1 MNLNSQFSFFPPQPD
16 NPSDAD
22 RHYLAYDA
30 LTRKG
35 WPEDTGQIL
44 KLMSPPPDIT
54 NFAGPGEFKNIRV
67 GVIGGGLAG
76 LAAAFELRK
85 PGFDITVFEALED
98 RVGGRVY
105 TYYFDRQKNLYNEF
119 GPMRIPVSHETVWH
133 YINTF
138 KLPTRPF
145 IQYDPNSY
153 IYLKKTRV
161 RNDPDGVN
169 VSRYI
174 YPKYPLTDRERNV
187 SWQQLLGIGTD
198 NVLLSATPE
207 DRAEIIQV
215 KPYYRKIPLVW
226 SDNSIL
232 RIMESA
238 GLSQGAISLVRNFG
252 PLLSGNLYNSFIDY
266 MEEDYPA
273 ALTYLYE
280 IPGGTARLPEAFLAS
295 FANAVQYPGISGENL
310 GNVTYK
316 AGCLVDGIYYDGGG
330 GKVGI
335 SYKKLK
341 TQDIA
346 AEKFDYVVCAIP
358 FSTLRTIDIEP
369 LFSHIKMRA
378 IREVNYTP
386 SQKSLLLFTERFW
399 EKDWIVGGGS
409 YTDLPLASIW
419 YPSDHARYINDP
431 ANAVDQIKTIPA
443 NEPGVLIGT
452 YNFNLDTTRLTNQ
465 PPEILLTDIK
475 RELEMVHGL
484 APDYLDRIVGGFK
497 TVNWDKQPTIRGA
510 LSFFSPEQ
518 KRIFSYGMTVPEYNE
533 KVFFAGEHISAVHR
547 WMQGALQSG
556 MQAAN
561 DLAAACKRHLG

>member
-1 MNLNSQFSFFPPQPD
+1 MNLNSQFSFYPQQPD

-35 WPEDTGQIL
+35 WPEDTGKIL

-54 NFAGPGEFKNIRV
+54 NYARPGEFKDVRV
-67 GVIGGGLAG
+67 AVIGGGLAG

-85 PGFDITVFEALED
+85 PGFDITVFEALAD

-105 TYYFDRQKNLYNEF
+105 TCYFGGRKDLYNEF

-138 KLPTRPF
+138 DLPTRPF
-145 IQYDPNSY
+145 IQYNPNSY
-153 IYLKKTRV
+153 IFLRKTRV
-161 RNDPDGVN
+161 RNDPDGTN
-169 VSRYI
+169 VSRHI
-174 YPKYPLTDRERNV
+174 YPEYPLTDRERTE
-187 SWQQLLGIGTD
+187 SWQKLLGIGTD
-198 NVLLSATPE
+198 NVLLNASPE

-215 KPYYRKIPLVW
+215 KPLYREKPLIW
-226 SDNSIL
+226 SDNSTM

-238 GLSQGAISLVRNFG
+238 GLSQGAISLVRNFS

-266 MEEDYPA
+266 VEEDYPA

-280 IPGGTARLPEAFLAS
+280 IPGGMARLPEALHAS
-295 FANAVQYPGISGENL
+295 FAGFGRYPGIPREDL
-310 GNVTYK
+310 GNVDYR
-316 AGCLVDGIYYDGGG
+316 AGCLVDGIYFDSGE

-335 SYKKLK
+335 RYKRLK
-341 TQDIA
+341 TCGST
-346 AEKFDYVVCAIP
+346 AEKFDYVICAIP
-358 FSTLRTIDIEP
+358 FSTLRAVDIDP
-369 LFSHIKMRA
+369 LFSNIKMRA
-378 IREVNYTP
+378 IREVNYSP
-386 SQKSLLLFTERFW
+386 AQKSLLLFGERFW

-431 ANAVDQIKTIPA
+431 ANAVDQIKALPS

-452 YNFNLDTTRLTNQ
+452 YNFNLDTTRLANQ
-465 PPEILLTDIK
+465 PESIRLDRIE
-475 RELEMVHGL
+475 RELEQVHGL
-484 APDYLDRIVGGFK
+484 KPGYLDGVVAGFK
-497 TVNWDKQPTIRGA
+497 TVNWDEQPTIRGA

-518 KRIFSYGMTVPEYNE
+518 KRLFSFGMTLPEYNE
-533 KVFFAGEHISAVHR
+533 RVFFAGEHISAVHR

-561 DLAAACKRHLG
+561 NLAAACKRHRG